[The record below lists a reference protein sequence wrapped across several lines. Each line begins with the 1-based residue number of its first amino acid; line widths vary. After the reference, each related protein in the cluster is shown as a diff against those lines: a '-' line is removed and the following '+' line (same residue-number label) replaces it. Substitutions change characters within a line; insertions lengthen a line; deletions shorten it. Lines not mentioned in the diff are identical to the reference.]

1 MSVTFAGS
9 CGVEG
14 KAGDAVASGTVNVSC
29 RATGESGG
37 AVACPL
43 ESLTLS
49 SVTGD
54 AIDDLLSVS
63 TALLCF

>member
-14 KAGDAVASGTVNVSC
+14 KAGAVASGTVNVSC